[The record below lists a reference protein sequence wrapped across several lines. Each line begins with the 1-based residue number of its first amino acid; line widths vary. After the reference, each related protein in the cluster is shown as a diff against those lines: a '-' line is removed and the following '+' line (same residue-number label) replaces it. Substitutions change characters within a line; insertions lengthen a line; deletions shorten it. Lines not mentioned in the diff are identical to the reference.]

1 MKVLFIS
8 PSFHPA
14 TYYGGPIHIN
24 YAFCNSLAKTEQ
36 LQLRVLTT
44 DADGPSKRI
53 AVRSIPE
60 NLNEGYEVYYCQ
72 RAFRPDISPGLLLR
86 LFRMIREADIVHLN
100 GVYSFTTI
108 PTLALCRLLQRPVVW
123 SPLGAL
129 QRWPGTTRK
138 TTKRLWERIC
148 NSFCDPER
156 VVLHVT
162 SEEEKSESLGRIDRA
177 SIVVIRHG
185 IDMPKLNGAKTFH
198 QGGDIRLLYLGRLH
212 PIKGI
217 ENLLRALTMVKS
229 KVLLSICGE
238 GEADYQNRLRSLVA
252 ELQLSD
258 RVKFHGRV
266 EGEAKEQQF
275 QEADLC
281 IVPSFKE
288 NFCTVV
294 AESLARGLPVVA
306 SHGTPWQRIE
316 DINCG
321 LWVANGP
328 EELSKAI
335 DQAAYMPL
343 REMGLR
349 GRQLMAQEYS
359 WSSVVEEMVAQ
370 FRSLIEISEVRRQ
383 GAARRRMTSE
393 LF

>member
-1 MKVLFIS
+1 MKVLFIA

-14 TYYGGPIHIN
+14 TYYGGPIPVN

-53 AVRSIPE
+53 AVQSIPE
-60 NLNEGYEVYYCQ
+60 KLDEGYEVYYCR
-72 RAFRPDISPGLLLR
+72 RACRPDISPRLLLR
-86 LFRMIREADIVHLN
+86 LFGMIREADVVHLN
-100 GVYSFTTI
+100 GVYSFTTV
-108 PTLALCRLLQRPVVW
+108 PTLMLCRLLKRPVVW

-148 NSFCDPER
+148 NSCCDPER

-162 SEEEKSESLGRIDRA
+162 SEEEKSESLCRIDRA

-185 IDMPKLNGAKTFH
+185 IDMPKLNGARTFH
-198 QGGDIRLLYLGRLH
+198 QGRDIRLLYLGRLH

-217 ENLLRALTMVKS
+217 ENLLHALAMAKS
-229 KVLLSICGE
+229 NAFLSICGE

-266 EGEAKEQQF
+266 DGEAKEQQF
-275 QEADLC
+275 READLC

-306 SHGTPWQRIE
+306 SHGTPWRRIE

-335 DQAAYMPL
+335 DEAAYMPL
-343 REMGLR
+343 REMGVR

-359 WSSVVEEMVAQ
+359 WASIVEEMIAQ
-370 FRSLIEISEVRRQ
+370 YRSLIEASELRRQ
-383 GAARRRMTSE
+383 GTARHPQAA
-393 LF
+393 

>member
-1 MKVLFIS
+1 MKVVFIS

-14 TYYGGPIHIN
+14 TYYGGPTPVN

-36 LQLRVLTT
+36 VRLEVLTT
-44 DADGPSKRI
+44 DADGPDRRI
-53 AVRSIPE
+53 DVRSIPE
-60 NLNEGYEVYYCQ
+60 ILDDGYEVYYC
-72 RAFRPDISPGLLLR
+72 RRTFRPDISLGLLLR
-86 LFRMIREADIVHLN
+86 LFGMIRRADIVHLSA
-100 GVYSFTTI
+100 VYSFTTL
-108 PTLALCRLLQRPVVW
+108 PALALCRMQRKPVVW

-138 TTKRLWERIC
+138 TTKKLWERIC

-185 IDMPKLNGAKTFH
+185 VDMPRLNGAKAFH
-198 QGGDIRLLYLGRLH
+198 QGGDLRLLYMGRLH

-217 ENLLRALTMVKS
+217 DNLLRAMTMVKS
-229 KVLLSICGE
+229 KVSLSICGE
-238 GEADYQNRLRSLVA
+238 GEVDYQNRLWSLA
-252 ELQLSD
+252 GDLQLCD
-258 RVKFHGRV
+258 RVRFHGKV

-275 QEADLC
+275 READLC

-288 NFCTVV
+288 NFCAVV

-306 SHGTPWQRIE
+306 SHGTPWQGIE

-321 LWVANGP
+321 LWVANSP

-335 DQAAYMPL
+335 DQAASMPL

-349 GRQLMAQEYS
+349 GRQLMEQEYS
-359 WSSVVEEMVAQ
+359 WASVVGEMIAQ
-370 FRSLIEISEVRRQ
+370 YRLLIEASEVRRQ
-383 GAARRRMTSE
+383 GTARHPQAA
-393 LF
+393 

>member
-14 TYYGGPIHIN
+14 TYYGGPISIN
-24 YAFCNSLAKTEQ
+24 YAFCNSLAKSAQ

-53 AVRSIPE
+53 AVQSIPE
-60 NLNEGYEVYYCQ
+60 NLNEGYEVYYCP
-72 RAFRPDISPGLLLR
+72 RAFRPDIAPGLLLR
-86 LFRMIREADIVHLN
+86 LFGMIREADVVHLN

-129 QRWPGTTRK
+129 QRWPGTTRR

-148 NSFCDPER
+148 NSFCDRER

-185 IDMPKLNGAKTFH
+185 IDMPKLSGAKTFH
-198 QGGDIRLLYLGRLH
+198 QGRDIRLLYLGRLH

-217 ENLLRALTMVKS
+217 ENLLRALSIVKS
-229 KVLLSICGE
+229 NALLSICGE

-258 RVKFHGRV
+258 RVKFYGRV
-266 EGEAKEQQF
+266 DGEAKEQQF
-275 QEADLC
+275 READLC

-306 SHGTPWQRIE
+306 SHGTPWQKLE
-316 DINCG
+316 DVRCG
-321 LWVANGP
+321 MWVANDP
-328 EELSKAI
+328 ESLSKAI
-335 DQAAYMPL
+335 ERAANLPL

-349 GRQLMAQEYS
+349 GRQLMEQEYS
-359 WSSVVEEMVAQ
+359 WSSVIEEMIAQ
-370 FRSLIEISEVRRQ
+370 YRSLIETSEVRRQ
-383 GAARRRMTSE
+383 GTARRPQAA
-393 LF
+393 